1 MLKYHIHI
9 KRNFMSKY
17 LVYAFSAAFFL
28 LALVIFINGQPQN
41 RDKRV
46 YSLLKPHI
54 PYKIDK
60 RMSGLFIRN
69 IKTDEK
75 IEPKNSEVYRVLDNL
90 EKDWGE
96 KHLQLTGD
104 VLTVVDDSNKTVT
117 TITLQ
122 NDKERA
128 YIHTFFGL

>member
-1 MLKYHIHI
+1 
-9 KRNFMSKY
+9 MSKY

-28 LALVIFINGQPQN
+28 LALNIYINGQPQA

-46 YSLLKPHI
+46 YHLLKPYI
-54 PYKIDK
+54 PYKIEK
-60 RMSGLFIRN
+60 KMSGLFIRN
-69 IKTDEK
+69 TKTDEK
-75 IEPKNSEVYRVLDNL
+75 IEPNNSEVYRVLDNL

-96 KHLQLTGD
+96 KHLFLSGD
-104 VLTVVDDSNKTVT
+104 RLTVVDDQNKTVT

-122 NDKERA
+122 NDKERT

>member
-1 MLKYHIHI
+1 
-9 KRNFMSKY
+9 MSKY

-28 LALVIFINGQPQN
+28 LALNIYINGQPQS
-41 RDKRV
+41 REKRV
-46 YSLLKPHI
+46 YQLLKPYI

-60 RMSGLFIRN
+60 KMSGLFIRN
-69 IKTDEK
+69 TQTDEK
-75 IEPKNSEVYRVLDNL
+75 IEPKNSEVYKVLDNL

-96 KHLQLTGD
+96 THLSLQGD
-104 VLTVVDDSNKTVT
+104 TLTVVDDHNKTVT

-122 NDKERA
+122 NEKERA